1 MSFVLVIIFLLTY
14 YCARIEVED
23 LGFKGPRWTRGV
35 KVIKG
40 MRRGVYHQASSNQLY
55 GPVRSRRGDFGF
67 FECVI

>member
-1 MSFVLVIIFLLTY
+1 MSFVLVIIFLLI

-55 GPVRSRRGDFGF
+55 GPVTSRLGDFVF